1 MFSQMDLGK
10 VDTSEANVFVWLT
23 MNCVMKSTEKPLT
36 LRKVYF

>member
-1 MFSQMDLGK
+1 MLSQMDLGK
-10 VDTSEANVFVWLT
+10 VDTREANVLVWLT